1 MTHIRQP
8 NPLNKY
14 IHGKKCFQNYLLH
27 FIINIIT
34 NNPSDVHEFLILIY

>member
-8 NPLNKY
+8 NPL
-14 IHGKKCFQNYLLH
+14 HKKNAFKIIYCILLLIYL
-27 FIINIIT
+27 T